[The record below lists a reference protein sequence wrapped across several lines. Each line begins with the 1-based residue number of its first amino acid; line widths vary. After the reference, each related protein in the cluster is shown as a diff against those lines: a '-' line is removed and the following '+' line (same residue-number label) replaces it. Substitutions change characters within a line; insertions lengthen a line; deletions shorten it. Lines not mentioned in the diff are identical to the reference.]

1 MDDPLA
7 ILEKRRT
14 FERQRQ
20 TARGAHEQLHAE
32 PLFQR
37 VEPPADHRGRNALDL
52 RRCGETPLCDDRHKS
67 FDLLEAVHVR
77 AFVRMAGRSD

>member
-7 ILEKRRT
+7 ILEKCRT

-20 TARGAHEQLHAE
+20 TAGGAHKQFHAE

-37 VEPPADHRGRNALDL
+37 VKSPAHHRGRNAFDL
-52 RRCGETPLCDDRHKS
+52 RRCGQAPLRDDRHES

-77 AFVRMAGRSD
+77 AFV